1 MKPNLQPPAL
11 PALLFAA
18 PHRLPFLTG
27 SLGLGTMALWWP
39 VRLAALH
46 FGWPEVPAGSLPAS
60 LLHAPAMLLLI
71 YPAFIFGFLLTV
83 FPRWMGQPDLT
94 ARQFGPVAVGQALG
108 MALAIGGLWGGL
120 DGMVRSGFALFAF
133 AWGLALIVLVRVF
146 AIHRRSGQPPCWH
159 ALSALAALAVGLLAL
174 GLALTFMFGGD
185 PRPLR
190 WSNVLGLSG
199 FVLPVFLTVAH
210 RMVPFFAGNVIE
222 GYQRWRPDWLLAAL
236 WALLAGR
243 CLADLALSA
252 PLSVLANLGLA
263 AVTGLMAWKWWP
275 RGAAPGLLKV
285 LTWGFAWAPIGFV
298 LAALSGLG
306 LTLGLAPVHAL
317 ALGFSGSLLVGMVT
331 RVTHGHS
338 GRPLAMAP
346 LAWLAFGTVQLAA
359 AARIGAALR
368 TDQPALLI
376 AAALIFAAGT
386 LPWALRNALIYLR
399 PRKDGRPG

>member
-1 MKPNLQPPAL
+1 MRPSLL

-27 SLGLGTMALWWP
+27 SLGLGAIALWWL
-39 VRLAALH
+39 VRLVSLN
-46 FGWPEVPAGSLPAS
+46 FGWPELPAAALPAT
-60 LLHAPAMLLLI
+60 LLHAPAMLLLV

-83 FPRWMGQPDLT
+83 FPRWMGQRDIA
-94 ARQFGPVAVGQALG
+94 ARQFGSVAVGLALG
-108 MALAIGGLWGGL
+108 MGLAIVGLWGGL
-120 DGMVRSGFALFAF
+120 DGLVRTGFGLFALS
-133 AWGLALIVLVRVF
+133 WGLALIVLLRVF
-146 AIHRRSGQPPCWH
+146 VAHLRSGQSPCWH
-159 ALSALAALAVGLLAL
+159 ALSALIALAVGLLAL

-210 RMVPFFAGNVIE
+210 RMVPFFAGNVVE

-236 WALLAGR
+236 WILLAGR
-243 CLADLALSA
+243 CLAGLALSA
-252 PLSVLANLGLA
+252 PLSALANLGLA

-285 LTWGFAWAPIGFV
+285 LIWGFVWAPIGFA
-298 LAALSGLG
+298 LAALAETE

-317 ALGFSGSLLVGMVT
+317 ALGFAGSLLVGMVT

-338 GRPLAMAP
+338 GRSLTMAP
-346 LAWLAFGTVQLAA
+346 LPWLAFGTVQLAVIL
-359 AARIGAALR
+359 RIGAALR
-368 TDQPALLI
+368 ADQSALLI
-376 AAALIFAAGT
+376 AAALVFVAGL
-386 LPWALRNALIYLR
+386 LPWLLRNALIYLR